1 MFSTVSI
8 NEKETVFHFYVKT
21 KLNIDN
27 VVKSAVAGEM
37 DLQAAAASA
46 LVREVPGRKPMLPK
60 EHKFAFGFVSVDL
73 IDELLDFDF
82 SSDQPDALPSSI
94 GKYVEESRQQVN
106 LVYSTGDPRR
116 YTAFALIGLWRGLAV
131 NKWDCQRRLISAM
144 KSLTDDQ
151 RGKVLDSLKQ
161 MFGSAQ
167 NQLDVTLFNIERFV
181 RILGVKTPDQISRLK
196 DVDSGMDF
204 FGHVGDSDI
213 SCGAYPCKMLTACPI
228 VEPLKF
234 CMAGL
239 REYLIHQRD
248 LEGFSRILIDWRDWT
263 SSDFDLVDNLLLNGG
278 VSGLTLDG

>member
-1 MFSTVSI
+1 MPTRGISEKLFSTANI

-116 YTAFALIGLWRGLAV
+116 YTAFALIGLWITALVMG
-131 NKWDCQRRLISAM
+131 
-144 KSLTDDQ
+144 
-151 RGKVLDSLKQ
+151 
-161 MFGSAQ
+161 Q
-167 NQLDVTLFNIERFV
+167 NPYTT
-181 RILGVKTPDQISRLK
+181 K
-196 DVDSGMDF
+196 
-204 FGHVGDSDI
+204 
-213 SCGAYPCKMLTACPI
+213 
-228 VEPLKF
+228 
-234 CMAGL
+234 
-239 REYLIHQRD
+239 
-248 LEGFSRILIDWRDWT
+248 
-263 SSDFDLVDNLLLNGG
+263 
-278 VSGLTLDG
+278 